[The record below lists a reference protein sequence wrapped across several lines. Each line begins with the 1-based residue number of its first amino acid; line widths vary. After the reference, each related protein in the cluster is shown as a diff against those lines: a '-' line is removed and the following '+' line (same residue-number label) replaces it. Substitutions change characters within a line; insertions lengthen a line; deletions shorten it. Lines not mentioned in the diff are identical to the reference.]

1 MSTMITEK
9 EPKTPKPVEMEL
21 ALETSRVLAPLLAE
35 GTDLRLQIRGAT
47 SSDLVVPNRAA
58 KMLLD
63 ILVQIGRGNAVQ
75 LSSLEPEISTQEAA
89 ELLNVSRPYVVK
101 LADEGAIPSR
111 KVGPRRLLKLDDV
124 IAYKREMYVKRLEAI
139 GEMTRL
145 SEEMGLYDTDA
156 KA

>member
-1 MSTMITEK
+1 MSSMIEK
-9 EPKTPKPVEMEL
+9 EPKTPKPIDMEL
-21 ALETSRVLAPLLAE
+21 ARETSRRLAPLVEE
-35 GTDLRLQIRGAT
+35 GTDLHLQIRGAT
-47 SSDLVVPNRAA
+47 TGDLVVPNHAA

-101 LADEGAIPSR
+101 LTDEGAIPSR

-124 IAYKREMYVKRLEAI
+124 IAYKRDMYVKRVAVL
-139 GEMTRL
+139 GELVRI
-145 SEEMGLYDTDA
+145 SEELGLYDLDA